1 MASALPPELAG
12 VRVRAPAK
20 INLALCVGPSRRDG
34 YHPLATVYQAVS
46 LYDEVHAAWAEPD
59 EFAVTVSG
67 EGADLVPTDET
78 NLALRAARLLA
89 HKYGQGSPLG
99 ALLSIKK
106 AIPVAGGL
114 AGGSADAAAALL
126 ACAVLW
132 DLDVGSDELSPLAA
146 ELGSDVPFALLGG
159 TALGSG
165 RGEHVVP
172 VLARGGYHWVLAF
185 GHHGLSTPAVYR
197 RHDELGA
204 RRAGL
209 RGGGGLAFEVPPAL
223 MNALRSGD
231 PVALGAALV
240 NDLQPAALDLQ
251 PRLRQVL
258 ESGLE
263 YGAVGALVSGSGP
276 TCAFLAASEAAA
288 VDLSVA
294 LSADGQCRAVRR
306 ATGPVT
312 GARVIG

>member
-1 MASALPPELAG
+1 VASVLPPSPAG
-12 VRVRAPAK
+12 VRVRVPAK
-20 INLALCVGPSRRDG
+20 INLALRVGPPRADG

-46 LYDEVHAAWAEPD
+46 LYDEVHAAWAEPE
-59 EFAVTVSG
+59 EFSVTVSG
-67 EGADLVPTDET
+67 EGADLVPTDER

-89 HKYGQGSPLG
+89 QTSSPNGSLG
-99 ALLSIKK
+99 VSFSIKK
-106 AIPVAGGL
+106 SIPVAGGL
-114 AGGSADAAAALL
+114 AGGSANGAAALL

-132 DLDVGSDELSPLAA
+132 DLDVGLDELIALAA
-146 ELGSDVPFALLGG
+146 EVGSDVPFGLLGG

-165 RGEHVVP
+165 RGEQVLP

-197 RHDELGA
+197 RHDELRPGA
-204 RRAGL
+204 EMP
-209 RGGGGLAFEVPPAL
+209 EVPARL

-231 PVALGAALV
+231 PVAVGAALV

-258 ESGLE
+258 EAGME
-263 YGAVGALVSGSGP
+263 YGAVGAVVSGSGP
-276 TCAFLAASEAAA
+276 TCAFLAASESAA

-294 LSADGQCRAVRR
+294 LSADGVCRAVRR

>member
-1 MASALPPELAG
+1 MASALPPEPAG

-59 EFAVTVSG
+59 EFVVTVSG

-89 HKYGQGSPLG
+89 LNYSQGSPLG

-209 RGGGGLAFEVPPAL
+209 RGRGGPAFEVPPAL

-231 PVALGAALV
+231 PVALGAALI

-258 ESGLE
+258 EAGLE

-276 TCAFLAASEAAA
+276 TCAFLATSEAAA

>member
-1 MASALPPELAG
+1 
-12 VRVRAPAK
+12 
-20 INLALCVGPSRRDG
+20 LALRVGPPRPDG

-46 LYDEVHAAWAEPD
+46 LYDEVHAAWAEPE
-59 EFAVTVSG
+59 EFSVTVSG
-67 EGADLVPTDET
+67 EGADLVPTDER
-78 NLALRAARLLA
+78 NLVLRAAQLLA
-89 HKYGQGSPLG
+89 RSSGPSDSLG
-99 ALLSIKK
+99 ASFLIKK
-106 AIPVAGGL
+106 SIPVAGGL
-114 AGGSADAAAALL
+114 AGGSANGAAALL

-132 DLDVGSDELSPLAA
+132 DLDVGLDELIALAA

-165 RGEHVVP
+165 RGEQVVP

-197 RHDELGA
+197 RHDELRPGA
-204 RRAGL
+204 EMP
-209 RGGGGLAFEVPPAL
+209 EVPAGL

-231 PVALGAALV
+231 PVAVGAALI

-258 ESGLE
+258 EAGLD
-263 YGAVGALVSGSGP
+263 YGAVGAVVSGSGP

-294 LSADGQCRAVRR
+294 LSADGLCRAVRR
-306 ATGPVT
+306 ATGPVS

>member
-1 MASALPPELAG
+1 MASALPPSPVG
-12 VRVRAPAK
+12 VRVRVPAK
-20 INLALCVGPSRRDG
+20 INLALRVGPPRPDG

-46 LYDEVHAAWAEPD
+46 LYDEVHAAWAEPE
-59 EFAVTVSG
+59 EFSVTVSG
-67 EGADLVPTDET
+67 EGADLVPTDER

-89 HKYGQGSPLG
+89 GTSGPSDSLG
-99 ALLSIKK
+99 VSFSIKK
-106 AIPVAGGL
+106 SIPVAGGL
-114 AGGSADAAAALL
+114 AGGSANGAAALL

-132 DLDVGSDELSPLAA
+132 DLDVGLDELIALAA
-146 ELGSDVPFALLGG
+146 ELGSDVPLALLGG

-165 RGEHVVP
+165 RGEQVIP

-197 RHDELGA
+197 RHDELRPGA
-204 RRAGL
+204 
-209 RGGGGLAFEVPPAL
+209 EVPEVPARL

-231 PVALGAALV
+231 PVAVGAALI

-258 ESGLE
+258 EAGLE
-263 YGAVGALVSGSGP
+263 YGAVGAVVSGSGP
-276 TCAFLAASEAAA
+276 TCAFLAASESAA

-294 LSADGQCRAVRR
+294 LSADGVCRAVRR

>member
-1 MASALPPELAG
+1 
-12 VRVRAPAK
+12 
-20 INLALCVGPSRRDG
+20 
-34 YHPLATVYQAVS
+34 
-46 LYDEVHAAWAEPD
+46 VHASWAEPD
-59 EFAVTVSG
+59 EFEVTVSG
-67 EGADLVPTDET
+67 EGADLVPTDES
-78 NLALRAARLLA
+78 NLAIKAARLLA
-89 HKYGQGSPLG
+89 RKQGPYDSLG
-99 ALLSIKK
+99 VSLAIKK
-106 AIPVAGGL
+106 AIPVSGGL
-114 AGGSADAAAALL
+114 AGGSSNGAAALL

-132 DLDVGSDELSPLAA
+132 DLDIDQDGLRALAA

-172 VLARGGYHWVLAF
+172 VLARGSYHWVLAF

-197 RHDELGA
+197 RFDQQT
-204 RRAGL
+204 RRPPPPQ
-209 RGGGGLAFEVPPAL
+209 VPPDL

-231 PVALGAALV
+231 PAAVGAALV
-240 NDLQPAALDLQ
+240 NDLQPAALELQ

-258 ESGLE
+258 EAGLE
-263 YGAVGALVSGSGP
+263 YGALGALVSGSGP
-276 TCAFLAASEAAA
+276 TCAFLVATEAAA

-294 LSADGQCRAVRR
+294 LSAEGLCRAIRR

>member
-1 MASALPPELAG
+1 MASVLPPSPVG
-12 VRVRAPAK
+12 VRVRVPAK
-20 INLALCVGPSRRDG
+20 INLALRVGPPRADG

-46 LYDEVHAAWAEPD
+46 LYDEVHAAWAEPE
-59 EFAVTVSG
+59 EFSVTVTG
-67 EGADLVPTDET
+67 EGADLVPTDER

-89 HKYGQGSPLG
+89 QTSSADGSLG
-99 ALLSIKK
+99 VSFSIKK
-106 AIPVAGGL
+106 SIPVAGGL
-114 AGGSADAAAALL
+114 AGGSANGAAALL

-132 DLDVGSDELSPLAA
+132 DLDVGLDELITLAA
-146 ELGSDVPFALLGG
+146 EVGSDVPFGLLGG

-165 RGEHVVP
+165 RGEQVLP

-197 RHDELGA
+197 RHDELRPGA
-204 RRAGL
+204 EMP
-209 RGGGGLAFEVPPAL
+209 EVPAKL

-231 PVALGAALV
+231 PVAVGAALV

-258 ESGLE
+258 EAGLE
-263 YGAVGALVSGSGP
+263 YGAVGAVVSGSGP
-276 TCAFLAASEAAA
+276 TCAFLAASESAA

-294 LSADGQCRAVRR
+294 LSADGVCRAVRR

>member
-1 MASALPPELAG
+1 VASALPPEPAG

-46 LYDEVHAAWAEPD
+46 LYDEVRAAWAEPE
-59 EFAVTVSG
+59 EFAVTVTG
-67 EGADLVPTDET
+67 EGAELVPTDDT

-89 HKYGQGSPLG
+89 RTYGKGGSLG
-99 ALLSIKK
+99 VMLSIKK
-106 AIPVAGGL
+106 SIPVAGGL
-114 AGGSADAAAALL
+114 AGGSANGAAALL

-132 DLDVGSDELSPLAA
+132 DLDVGLEELSPLAA

-197 RHDELGA
+197 RHDELVA
-204 RRAGL
+204 KKAGL
-209 RGGGGLAFEVPPAL
+209 RGGGMALEVPPAL

-231 PVALGAALV
+231 PAAVGAALV

-258 ESGLE
+258 EAGLE

-306 ATGPVT
+306 ATGPVN